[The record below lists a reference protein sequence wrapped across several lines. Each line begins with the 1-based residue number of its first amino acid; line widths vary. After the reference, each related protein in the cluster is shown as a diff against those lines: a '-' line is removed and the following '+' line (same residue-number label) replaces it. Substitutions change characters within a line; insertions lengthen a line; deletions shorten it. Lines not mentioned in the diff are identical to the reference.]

1 LNWYKKAQ
9 FDMLGQ
15 MIGSYFMDESQLE
28 NLMIFVTN
36 KQISPQTVQS
46 YVEQMETQLF
56 NRDPQM
62 FEDKKSRLF
71 NAINGVNYNPTV
83 EDVTA
88 PIDQQAPQQEMN
100 DAGQGDFQN
109 TGGVEGEIQG

>member
-1 LNWYKKAQ
+1 
-9 FDMLGQ
+9 MLGQ